1 MGVEI
6 RGGGIGDAVLLAQLL
21 RLGEDVVPGLE
32 IQLLLGLHALIIDGD
47 EQLAVQGGLKV
58 VHDGALADAGLAA
71 EEDGAGALALAE
83 ALDAGQQQQH
93 LLLPAKE
100 VFRRVLSAGLGGA
113 AAAQLGR
120 LGHDLLGALLG
131 LHL

>member
-1 MGVEI
+1 M
-6 RGGGIGDAVLLAQLL
+6 
-21 RLGEDVVPGLE
+21 
-32 IQLLLGLHALIIDGD
+32 GD

-100 VFRRVLSAGLGGA
+100 VFRRVLAAGLGGA
-113 AAAQLGR
+113 AAAQLAASAMISSVRSSGSTSSSLAR
-120 LGHDLLGALLG
+120 ALRSF
-131 LHL
+131 